1 MSPAPKKNN
10 DLAVIA
16 KALAD
21 GKGTRIEGDGKKRT
35 LRPLVARDFEAGD
48 VAISNQMRLAPAP
61 PTPKVETDLARLAA
75 RINAG
80 HDTFE
85 NVTRNALRVG
95 LDIGDDLI
103 AAKARIPEGEW
114 GGWCVKNCPR
124 IKEGMIQIYMRL
136 ARNRALIEAALRK
149 NPDKPLS
156 VRAARSLIAVS
167 RAGQQQ
173 SSRRSPPTQPEP
185 QEDEPEIP
193 NWVKEYF
200 ESSDIDKAA
209 GISQV
214 IADLIK
220 HMAPTDRDTLV
231 ARALGNAAEHAATK
245 KQAKAIREAQRP
257 YLTGITHSRI
267 H

>member
-21 GKGTRIEGDGKKRT
+21 GKGTRIEGDGKKRP

-114 GGWCVKNCPR
+114 GAGASKNAPASK
-124 IKEGMIQIYMRL
+124 KERFQSICRL
-136 ARNRALIEAALRK
+136 PANGRWFKPPLVRNPI
-149 NPDKPLS
+149 NPLTS
-156 VRAARSLIAVS
+156 A
-167 RAGQQQ
+167 
-173 SSRRSPPTQPEP
+173 PPP
-185 QEDEPEIP
+185 
-193 NWVKEYF
+193 
-200 ESSDIDKAA
+200 
-209 GISQV
+209 
-214 IADLIK
+214 
-220 HMAPTDRDTLV
+220 
-231 ARALGNAAEHAATK
+231 
-245 KQAKAIREAQRP
+245 
-257 YLTGITHSRI
+257 
-267 H
+267 